1 MVMGILL
8 RKLGHFIRRNLGQ
21 FLAAGAVVM
30 IGIMV
35 YISMNTAY
43 YNLSQSQGR
52 FYKENN
58 FADYYL
64 QIVKAPEEVIKRIED
79 VEGVTRATGR
89 IQKDLALVKPDGE
102 RATARI
108 VSFSLPMDNE
118 LNKITVEQG
127 RLFASQG
134 GGYIEAV
141 VDPQFAPANGLTWGD
156 EIEVVVDGKV
166 RLLTLVGAASSPEF
180 IYPIKDTS
188 NILPD
193 PLNFGIFMVEQ
204 QQAQQLLGLQGQV
217 NQVLLEFAPGAD
229 QERVVAAVEELLE
242 PYGVVASFG
251 RKYQISHAVLQ
262 AKLDGIGSVALYLP
276 YIFLA
281 IAAGIQMIILRR
293 MIKIQRTQIG
303 VMKALGY
310 DNLRIMF
317 HYTVYAL
324 AVSGLGA
331 IAGIMLGIILAGGIS
346 ELFAQ
351 YFNLPGG
358 LKTFAWPTVVNG
370 LLLSLAMGTIAGIA
384 GSQGVLRIQP
394 AESMRSEPPLLTGQS
409 LLEKW
414 PGLWKRMSPQWKM
427 TWRNTGRNRGR
438 FMVTLWGVMFAVCLL
453 IIAFFYKDVVD
464 YMLQKF
470 FYEGESYDVTVRFDS
485 LIQENEL
492 INIDHLGG
500 VLKTEPF
507 MEMPIRINYRG
518 RSADEVL
525 LAYPEN
531 MSLKKLQDED
541 GKQIRVPADGMVI
554 NQRTADKL
562 GIKAGDWVEVES
574 RLSYGPIHR
583 DQVQVVGDTRQL
595 FGGGSYINLDRA
607 NQILQE
613 RDVMSGAML
622 DIEKGQEAE
631 VEEQLKEMLGIASI
645 TDREKEIRNF
655 NESMGVVTSFVAI
668 LVFFAIL
675 LGFAIIYNASVINF
689 AERRRELASMRVI
702 GFTVGEISSLLFKEN
717 MLLLIGGIALGM
729 PFGKWL
735 VTVYVQSVS
744 TDQFS
749 LPVIIYPTTYL
760 FAAIGGIIF
769 VMVAHRLAVK
779 GIKDLDM
786 VAALKSTD

>member
-1 MVMGILL
+1 
-8 RKLGHFIRRNLGQ
+8 
-21 FLAAGAVVM
+21 
-30 IGIMV
+30 
-35 YISMNTAY
+35 
-43 YNLSQSQGR
+43 
-52 FYKENN
+52 
-58 FADYYL
+58 
-64 QIVKAPEEVIKRIED
+64 
-79 VEGVTRATGR
+79 
-89 IQKDLALVKPDGE
+89 
-102 RATARI
+102 
-108 VSFSLPMDNE
+108 
-118 LNKITVEQG
+118 
-127 RLFASQG
+127 
-134 GGYIEAV
+134 V
-141 VDPQFAPANGLTWGD
+141 VDPQFAPANGLIWGD

-180 IYPIKDTS
+180 IYPLKDTS

-204 QQAQQLLGLQGQV
+204 QQAQQLLGLQGQI
-217 NQVLLEFAPGAD
+217 NQVLLEFAPGTD
-229 QERVVAAVEELLE
+229 QESVVADVEELLE

-276 YIFLA
+276 FIFLA
-281 IAAGIQMIILRR
+281 IAVGIQMIILRR

-331 IAGIMLGIILAGGIS
+331 IAGIVLGIILAGGIS

-370 LLLSLAMGTIAGIA
+370 LVLSLVMGTIAGIA

-394 AESMRSEPPLLTGQS
+394 AESMRSEPPLLAGQS

-414 PGLWKRMSPQWKM
+414 PGLWKRMSPPWKM

-438 FMVTLWGVMFAVCLL
+438 FMVTLCGVMFAVCLL

-470 FYEGESYDVTVRFDS
+470 FYEGESYDVTIRFDS

-492 INIDHLGG
+492 INIDHLAG

-507 MEMPIRINYRG
+507 LEMPIRINYRG

-531 MSLKKLQDED
+531 LSLKKLQDEN
-541 GKQIRVPADGMVI
+541 GGQIIVPAEGMVI

-562 GIKAGDWVEVES
+562 GIKVGDWVEVES
-574 RLSYGPIHR
+574 QLLYGPIHR

-595 FGGGSYINLDRA
+595 FGGGSYINLARA

-613 RDVMSGAML
+613 RDVISGAML
-622 DIEKGQEAE
+622 NIEKGKEAE
-631 VEEQLKEMLGIASI
+631 VEEQLKGMLGIASI

-655 NESMGVVTSFVAI
+655 NESMGVVTSFVSI

-689 AERRRELASMRVI
+689 AERRRELASLRVI

-717 MLLLIGGIALGM
+717 MILLIGGVILGM

-769 VMVAHRLAVK
+769 VMVAHRFAVK

-786 VAALKSTD
+786 VSALKSTD

>member
-1 MVMGILL
+1 M
-8 RKLGHFIRRNLGQ
+8 
-21 FLAAGAVVM
+21 
-30 IGIMV
+30 
-35 YISMNTAY
+35 
-43 YNLSQSQGR
+43 
-52 FYKENN
+52 
-58 FADYYL
+58 
-64 QIVKAPEEVIKRIED
+64 
-79 VEGVTRATGR
+79 
-89 IQKDLALVKPDGE
+89 
-102 RATARI
+102 
-108 VSFSLPMDNE
+108 
-118 LNKITVEQG
+118 
-127 RLFASQG
+127 
-134 GGYIEAV
+134 
-141 VDPQFAPANGLTWGD
+141 VDPQFAPANGLIWGD

-180 IYPIKDTS
+180 IYPLKDTS

-204 QQAQQLLGLQGQV
+204 QQAQQLLGLQGQI
-217 NQVLLEFAPGAD
+217 NQVLLEFAPGTD
-229 QERVVAAVEELLE
+229 QESVVADVEELLE

-276 YIFLA
+276 FIFLA
-281 IAAGIQMIILRR
+281 IAVGIQMIILRR

-331 IAGIMLGIILAGGIS
+331 IAGIVLGIILAGGIS

-370 LLLSLAMGTIAGIA
+370 LVLSLVMGTIAGIA

-394 AESMRSEPPLLTGQS
+394 AESMRSEPPLLAGQS

-414 PGLWKRMSPQWKM
+414 PGLWKRMSPPWKM

-438 FMVTLWGVMFAVCLL
+438 FMVTLCGVMFAVCLL

-470 FYEGESYDVTVRFDS
+470 FYEGESYDVTIRFDS

-492 INIDHLGG
+492 INIDHLAG

-507 MEMPIRINYRG
+507 LEMPIRINYRG

-531 MSLKKLQDED
+531 LSLKKLQDEN
-541 GKQIRVPADGMVI
+541 GGQIIVPAEGMVI

-562 GIKAGDWVEVES
+562 GIKVGDWVEVES
-574 RLSYGPIHR
+574 QLLYGPIHR

-595 FGGGSYINLDRA
+595 FGGGSYINLARA

-613 RDVMSGAML
+613 RDVISGAML
-622 DIEKGQEAE
+622 NIEKGKEAE
-631 VEEQLKEMLGIASI
+631 VEEQLKGMLGIASI

-655 NESMGVVTSFVAI
+655 NESMGVVTSFVSI

-689 AERRRELASMRVI
+689 AERRRELASLRVI

-717 MLLLIGGIALGM
+717 MILLIGGVILGM

-769 VMVAHRLAVK
+769 VMVAHRFAVK

-786 VAALKSTD
+786 VSALKSTD